1 MKKLYKYRRLAGIFL
16 LAGAVAIGTHTQAKD
31 INNQPNET
39 VYIVQPG
46 DTLWSIASQHC
57 TDEENILEFIHSIKT
72 KNNIISANL
81 NVGQK
86 IKIGSRPHESQFL
99 NQNNED

>member
-1 MKKLYKYRRLAGIFL
+1 MKNLYKYRRLAGIFL

-31 INNQPNET
+31 INKQDEIYY
-39 VYIVQPG
+39 VVQPG
-46 DTLWSIASQHC
+46 DTLWSIASKHC

-72 KNNIISANL
+72 QNNISADL
-81 NVGQK
+81 GVGQK

-99 NQNNED
+99 D

>member
-31 INNQPNET
+31 INKQDEIYY
-39 VYIVQPG
+39 VVQPG
-46 DTLWSIASQHC
+46 DTLWSIASKHC

-72 KNNIISANL
+72 KNNISADL
-81 NVGQK
+81 GVGQK
-86 IKIGSRPHESQFL
+86 IKIGSRPHESQSL
-99 NQNNED
+99 NLKSSK

>member
-31 INNQPNET
+31 INNQPNEIYY
-39 VYIVQPG
+39 VVQPG
-46 DTLWSIASQHC
+46 DTLWSIASKHC

-72 KNNIISANL
+72 QNNISADL
-81 NVGQK
+81 GVGQK
-86 IKIGSRPHESQFL
+86 IKIGSRPHESQFPK
-99 NQNNED
+99 NEN

>member
-31 INNQPNET
+31 INKQDEIYY
-39 VYIVQPG
+39 VVQPG

-57 TDEENILEFIHSIKT
+57 TDEENILELIHSIKT
-72 KNNIISANL
+72 KNNISAEL
-81 NVGQK
+81 NIGQK
-86 IKIGSRPHESQFL
+86 IKIGPRPHESQSL
-99 NQNNED
+99 NLKSSK

>member
-1 MKKLYKYRRLAGIFL
+1 MKKLYKYRR

-31 INNQPNET
+31 INKQDEIYY
-39 VYIVQPG
+39 VVQPG

-72 KNNIISANL
+72 QNNISADL
-81 NVGQK
+81 GVGQK
-86 IKIGSRPHESQFL
+86 IKIGSRPHESQFPK
-99 NQNNED
+99 NEN

>member
-31 INNQPNET
+31 INNQANET

-46 DTLWSIASQHC
+46 DTLWSIASKHC

-72 KNNIISANL
+72 QNNISADL
-81 NVGQK
+81 GVGQK
-86 IKIGSRPHESQFL
+86 IKIGSRPHESQFPK
-99 NQNNED
+99 NEN

>member
-31 INNQPNET
+31 INKQDKIYY
-39 VYIVQPG
+39 VVQPG
-46 DTLWSIASQHC
+46 DTLWSIASKHC

-72 KNNIISANL
+72 QNNISADL
-81 NVGQK
+81 GVGQK
-86 IKIGSRPHESQFL
+86 IKIGSRPHESQSL
-99 NQNNED
+99 NLKSSK

>member
-31 INNQPNET
+31 TNNQQDEIYY
-39 VYIVQPG
+39 VVKPG
-46 DTLWSIASQHC
+46 DTLWSIASKHC

-86 IKIGSRPHESQFL
+86 IKIGSRPHESQFPK
-99 NQNNED
+99 NEN

>member
-31 INNQPNET
+31 INKQDEIYY
-39 VYIVQPG
+39 VVQPG

-86 IKIGSRPHESQFL
+86 IKIGSRPHESQSL
-99 NQNNED
+99 NLKSSK

>member
-31 INNQPNET
+31 INKQDEIYY
-39 VYIVQPG
+39 VVQPG

-86 IKIGSRPHESQFL
+86 IKIGSRPHESQFPK
-99 NQNNED
+99 NEN

>member
-31 INNQPNET
+31 TNNQQDEIY
-39 VYIVQPG
+39 YIVKPG

>member
-31 INNQPNET
+31 INKQDEIYY
-39 VYIVQPG
+39 VVQPG

-72 KNNIISANL
+72 QNNISAEL
-81 NVGQK
+81 NIGQK

>member
-31 INNQPNET
+31 INKQDEIYY
-39 VYIVQPG
+39 VVQPG
-46 DTLWSIASQHC
+46 DTLWSIASKHC

-72 KNNIISANL
+72 QNNISADL
-81 NVGQK
+81 GVGQK
-86 IKIGSRPHESQFL
+86 IKIGSRPHESQSL
-99 NQNNED
+99 NLKSSK

>member
-1 MKKLYKYRRLAGIFL
+1 MKNLYKYRRLAGIFL
-16 LAGAVAIGTHTQAKD
+16 LAGAVTIGV
-31 INNQPNET
+31 NSLET
-39 VYIVQPG
+39 TPEKEMSETIYIVKPG
-46 DTLWSIASQHC
+46 DTLWSIASKHC

-86 IKIGSRPHESQFL
+86 IKIGSRPHESQSL
-99 NQNNED
+99 NLKSSK